1 MRVVF
6 ANQNINT
13 IPLTVLPPVI
23 LTGRNAAGNIPV
35 APAHPAFLPEVSV
48 ATNTILTPV
57 LRFVKEPKT
66 ITAINVLP

>member
-6 ANQNINT
+6 VNQNTST
-13 IPLTVLPPVI
+13 ILPTVRRRAIPMV
-23 LTGRNAAGNIPV
+23 RNAAGNIPV
-35 APAHPAFLPEVSV
+35 APARPVFLPEVSV

-57 LRFVKEPKT
+57 LRFVKGPKT